1 MRNGLLY
8 DRRDKHRSISMPQ
21 TYTCQFSNS
30 SKRAS
35 NDTVTSSQ
43 LNSRRPSRCMLNVH
57 EV

>member
-8 DRRDKHRSISMPQ
+8 DRRDKHRSTSVPQ
-21 TYTCQFSNS
+21 TYTCQLSNS

-35 NDTVTSSQ
+35 YDTVTSSQ
-43 LNSRRPSRCMLNVH
+43 LNSRRPSKSILNIH